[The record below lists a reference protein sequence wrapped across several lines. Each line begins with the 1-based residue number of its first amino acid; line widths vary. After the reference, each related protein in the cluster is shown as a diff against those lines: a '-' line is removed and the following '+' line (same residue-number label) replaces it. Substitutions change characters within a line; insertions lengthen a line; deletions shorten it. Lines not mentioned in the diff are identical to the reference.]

1 MRQNAVRGR
10 QNAVTG
16 ANTVPEHNDAMLAI
30 VNCIVLPLQ
39 ECEGR
44 SKSTV
49 ELRRKQLKAMCDW
62 YANNHDDP
70 VAIKELFSAR
80 TVKEFCEG
88 TGRAGSVPDYC
99 KACAFTLEKLGGA
112 GDEVVALNSLEARVT
127 AQAEADKADIQPPD
141 AEVFATAA
149 GKSINVLVSGQ
160 VCGIS
165 DRDWSLHAWL
175 VVTITGVPARLQS
188 LRYLKWCDPK
198 DFKLEEHTKD
208 MASLMHLG
216 DSKYRVVLGNHGPAS
231 PGQAKTKTSF
241 PLDITLCEKGKFES
255 INLAKTCLDSRKA
268 CEAFTLLRS
277 QRGCTPGSFVFARD
291 TDGKDELPKNAA
303 SEFFAQMTS
312 SSVGELRN
320 RIETDADS
328 LVKADKLSEAD
339 ASFVTK
345 LLQHTPKTRER
356 NYVARSRSPTSAA
369 AASAAAGSAAAGSAA
384 AGSTAAGSA
393 AAGSAAAGSAASA
406 SAAAGS
412 AAAGSAA
419 AGSAASASAAAD
431 SQMSSDEEPP
441 PSTNETNS
449 NDTVTA
455 TAASVATQTEEID
468 WIAAVA
474 GETKRLFR
482 GDDSALV
489 NLNCAIALA
498 EFEGDLSNERAKRM
512 LSRATAACD
521 MAMDQARKRP
531 RLNRPQAGGRRVA
544 WSDDED
550 SEDF

>member
-1 MRQNAVRGR
+1 MSSLVRQNAVRGR

-112 GDEVVALNSLEARVT
+112 DDEVSALNSLQARAT
-127 AQAEADKADIQPPD
+127 AQAEADQADIQPPK
-141 AEVFATAA
+141 AEVFANAA
-149 GKSINVLVSGQ
+149 GTCINILASGQ
-160 VCGIS
+160 FCGIS
-165 DRDWSLHAWL
+165 ERDWSLHAWL
-175 VVTITGVPARLQS
+175 VLTITGVPARLQS
-188 LRYLKWCDPK
+188 LRCLKWCDPK
-198 DFKLEEHTKD
+198 DFKLEEHTKE
-208 MASLMHLG
+208 MASLMHLDNG
-216 DSKYRVVLGNHGPAS
+216 DYRLVLGNHGAAS
-231 PGQAKTKTSF
+231 PGQVKTKTSF
-241 PLDITLCEKGKFES
+241 PLDITLCEKGKFDS
-255 INLAKTCLDSRKA
+255 INLAETCLDSRKA
-268 CEAFTLLRS
+268 RGALDLLRS
-277 QRGCTPGSFVFARD
+277 QRECTPGSFVFARD
-291 TDGKDELPKNAA
+291 IDGKDALPKNAA
-303 SEFFAQMTS
+303 SEFFAKMTS

-320 RIETDADS
+320 RIETDADA
-328 LVKADKLSEAD
+328 LVKADKLSEAA

-369 AASAAAGSAAAGSAA
+369 AGSAAAGSAVAGSAAAGSAA
-384 AGSTAAGSA
+384 SASTAAGSA
-393 AAGSAAAGSAASA
+393 VAGSAAAGSAASA

-419 AGSAASASAAAD
+419 SASAAAG
-431 SQMSSDEEPP
+431 SQTSSDEEPP

-489 NLNCAIALA
+489 TLNCAIAMA
-498 EFEGDLSNERAKRM
+498 EFEGDLRNERAKRM

-531 RLNRPQAGGRRVA
+531 RLV
-544 WSDDED
+544 E
-550 SEDF
+550 